1 MNWKVLV
8 HIIAWKEFRFSRG
21 SYSVLKLETKN
32 QKSTYRQISIQ
43 ERSGSWNI
51 RERVTFGYILKC
63 SWKNKSTHAEILK
76 NKQRE
81 REREKPE
88 MYRSIGSKE
97 DSSLAHIYFSVKP
110 INQSFDW
117 SSICSFN
124 THLHP
129 YFLPFLEVTTPN
141 K

>member
-63 SWKNKSTHAEILK
+63 SWKKKSTHAEILK
-76 NKQRE
+76 NKERE
-81 REREKPE
+81 RERERNLKCT
-88 MYRSIGSKE
+88 G
-97 DSSLAHIYFSVKP
+97 A
-110 INQSFDW
+110 
-117 SSICSFN
+117 
-124 THLHP
+124 
-129 YFLPFLEVTTPN
+129 
-141 K
+141 